1 MSSEVK
7 RRCFWVSDDPL
18 YIDYHDHEW
27 GKPEYDSQKLFEF
40 LVLEGMQAGL
50 SWITILKRREN
61 YYRACD
67 QLNPEKIALYDQKKI
82 NELLENK
89 GIIRNRL
96 KIKSIIKNAQS
107 YLKLQEKESFSQFI
121 WQFVDGKPKINHFRT
136 KNEIPTETDASRKMS
151 KALKVHGF
159 SFVGPTIC
167 YAFMQACGL
176 VNDHTTDCFLYP
188 KKSCYD

>member
-1 MSSEVK
+1 MSSEIK
-7 RRCFWVSDDPL
+7 KRCFWVSDDPL
-18 YIDYHDHEW
+18 YIDYHDNEW

-61 YYRACD
+61 YYHAFD
-67 QLNPEKIALYDQKKI
+67 QLNPQKIALYDQKKI

-136 KNEIPTETDASRKMS
+136 KNEIPTETDASRKLS
-151 KALKVHGF
+151 KALKARGF